1 LIEAVVFDLDG
12 LLLDTEQLWDE
23 VREEL
28 ARERG
33 GRRHERAQHEMM
45 GMSSPERARRM
56 CPSHGGPRASVRECN
71 PRAKYDSGMDRVSED
86 DPRLVA
92 RARAKEIATL
102 SWEELD
108 AYAKRTEK
116 VVTPTGRQL
125 RVKSIA
131 FWDMEEWASGMYV
144 IVRVYPGG
152 GWRRFVGESA
162 VETRGDYDDPVP
174 PRPITR

>member
-1 LIEAVVFDLDG
+1 V
-12 LLLDTEQLWDE
+12 
-23 VREEL
+23 
-28 ARERG
+28 ERV
-33 GRRHERAQHEMM
+33 
-45 GMSSPERARRM
+45 P
-56 CPSHGGPRASVRECN
+56 
-71 PRAKYDSGMDRVSED
+71 ED

-92 RARAKEIATL
+92 RAKAKEIASL
-102 SWEELD
+102 SWEDLA
-108 AYAKRTEK
+108 AYGKQTEE

-144 IVRVYPGG
+144 IVRVRPGR

-174 PRPITR
+174 PRPAEG